1 MKKTALQLLLE
12 ELNEKK
18 FLELCSNHK
27 YIKDY
32 LEIRINSNFL
42 KIEKQNIID
51 AHKDGFLS
59 SDKNEDYFTKKYN

>member
-1 MKKTALQLLLE
+1 MKKTAMQSLLE
-12 ELNEKK
+12 ELNEKT

-32 LEIRINSNFL
+32 LESRINSNFL
-42 KIEKQNIID
+42 NVEKENIIE

-59 SDKNEDYFTKKYN
+59 SEKNEDYFNKKYN